1 MKLSKNFN
9 LSEFVVSTTA
19 SRKGINNT
27 PNAAVIKNIQDS
39 VDNLFQPVRDAL
51 DKVMIINSGYRCP
64 KLNEAVGGAS
74 TSAHKYGFAIDFI
87 CPSFGTPQQIVNFL
101 SKFLKSNNIKFD
113 QCIVEFNS
121 WVHLSWKSSKGE
133 QRCQVFAINK

>member
-9 LSEFVVSTTA
+9 LSEFVVSNTA

-27 PNAAVIKNIQDS
+27 PNAAVIKNIQES

-51 DKVMIINSGYRCP
+51 DKAMIINSGYRCP
-64 KLNEAVGGAS
+64 KLNEAVGGATS
-74 TSAHKYGFAIDFI
+74 SAHKYGYAIDFI

-133 QRCQVFAINK
+133 QHCQVFAINE